1 MKRTIRIAGL
11 CGFTLFLLSMAGCGN
26 GGSPVKA
33 EINEGASLPDNLP
46 YHPLQWRVISTSINK
61 PESSM
66 YTLYGNDLAVEY
78 ARANSQN
85 DYPAGAVLALV
96 GWVQR
101 DDERWFGGKIPDRV
115 RSVEFVAVNP
125 GADHRPSYTY
135 QDYEGNPLKKTG
147 AYEGLVPNER
157 VAYLLSQR
165 AAVMP

>member
-1 MKRTIRIAGL
+1 MNKTTRIACL
-11 CGFTLFLLSMAGCGN
+11 CSFTLLLSMAGCGN
-26 GGSPVKA
+26 SGSPVKA
-33 EINEGASLPDNLP
+33 ELNESASLPDNLP
-46 YHPLQWRVISTSINK
+46 FHPLQWRVISTAINK

-66 YTLYGNDLAVEY
+66 YTLYGNDLAIEY
-78 ARANSQN
+78 ARSNPKN

-101 DDERWFGGKIPDRV
+101 DDEHWFGGKIPDRV
-115 RSVEFVAVNP
+115 RSVEFVEVKP
-125 GADHRPSYTY
+125 GADHRPSYVY
-135 QDYEGNPLKKTG
+135 QDYEGRPLKKTG